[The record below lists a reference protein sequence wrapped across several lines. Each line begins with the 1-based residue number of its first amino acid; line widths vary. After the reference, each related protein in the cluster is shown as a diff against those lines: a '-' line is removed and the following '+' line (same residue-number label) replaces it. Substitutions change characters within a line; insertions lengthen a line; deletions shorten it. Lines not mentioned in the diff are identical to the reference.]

1 MNAIIKTHI
10 FAHNQRIKTAWIHG
24 DFIAHKGDNT
34 VIQAGNLGRLSNENE
49 LIHVVDV
56 EILDLF
62 HTQAP
67 INSGEAMK
75 QAVIAYTTG
84 KDRKSIIARPE
95 SINTMGIKS

>member
-10 FAHNQRIKTAWIHG
+10 FAHNQRIKTAWVYG
-24 DFIAHKGDNT
+24 EFIAHEGDNT
-34 VIQAGNLGRLSNENE
+34 IIQAGNLARLSNENE
-49 LIHVVDV
+49 LIPVADV

-67 INSGEAMK
+67 INSGESLK

-84 KDRKSIIARPE
+84 KNREAIIARPE